1 MMLMISSLSVHR
13 AVAFASPTAVTLLI
27 QAGANLEVRNELGQ
41 TPLIRLAMSNE
52 NEPRTE
58 IFKVLLMKQVDVN
71 AVDSEQN
78 TALHHLAMQ
87 NMHIRSPQ
95 ETLAVFQLL
104 VEAGS
109 LTNLVNSQ
117 GKTCLELFGSNPT

>member
-1 MMLMISSLSVHR
+1 ME
-13 AVAFASPTAVTLLI
+13 A
-27 QAGANLEVRNELGQ
+27 RNELGH
-41 TPLIRLAMSNE
+41 TPLIRVALSRKN
-52 NEPRTE
+52 NPRTE
-58 IFKVLLMKQVDVN
+58 IFQILVKRGVDVN

-87 NMHIRSPQ
+87 NMHIRIPQ

-104 VEAGS
+104 VKAGA

-117 GKTCLELFGSNPT
+117 GKTCLELFGSNTAFREFLDETTHQ